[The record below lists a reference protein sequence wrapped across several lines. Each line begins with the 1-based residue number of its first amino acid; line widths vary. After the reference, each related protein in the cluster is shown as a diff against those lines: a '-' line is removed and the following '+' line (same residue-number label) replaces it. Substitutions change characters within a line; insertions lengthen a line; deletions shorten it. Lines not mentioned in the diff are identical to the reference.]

1 MISVTSILPYQALR
15 GQSVRVYLDE
25 SDSSILSSLYEG
37 QIVEINSTNVLGYI
51 VSVDE
56 YGRSFLI
63 SPIQPNFTLE
73 SESTPGYFDAGEIV
87 YIDGQLNL
95 LLQEDDYA
103 LLQEDGGA
111 ILLEN

>member
-37 QIVEINSTNVLGYI
+37 QIVELNSTNVLGYI

-56 YGRSFLI
+56 YGTSFLI
-63 SPIQPNFTLE
+63 SPVQPNFTLE
-73 SESTPGYFDAGEIV
+73 SAGTPGYFDAGEIV
-87 YIDGQLNL
+87 YIDGQLDL

>member
-15 GQSVRVYLDE
+15 GQSVRVYLSN
-25 SDSSILSSLYEG
+25 SDSSILGSLYVG
-37 QIVEINSTNVLGYI
+37 QIIEINSTNVLGYI

-73 SESTPGYFDAGEIV
+73 SFGTPGYFDAGEIV
-87 YIDGQLNL
+87 YIDGLADL

-103 LLQEDGGA
+103 LLQEDGSA
-111 ILLEN
+111 ILV

>member
-15 GQSVRVYLDE
+15 GQSVRVYLD
-25 SDSSILSSLYEG
+25 DSSILSSLYEG
-37 QIVEINSTNVLGYI
+37 QIVELNSTNVLGYI

-56 YGRSFLI
+56 YGTSFLI
-63 SPIQPNFTLE
+63 SPVQPNFTLE
-73 SESTPGYFDAGEIV
+73 SAGTPGYFDAGEIV
-87 YIDGQLNL
+87 YIDGQLDL